1 MTERNNFYDCIRALA
16 AALVLMRHCD
26 LLPGGSLG
34 INMFFCLSGFLI
46 TQLLLQLPE
55 LSRVNV
61 AIFIFR
67 RFMRVWPM
75 MAFQVFL
82 TLGLTV
88 LLRSQQDVRDYI
100 AAIPGL
106 LTFTSSVGWVNFSA
120 AILWTLRA
128 EFWFYVLFALA
139 VYAAGRRA
147 IFWIA
152 ISGIAVS
159 WPAKYFIGHA
169 RQGMFGG
176 SFPQELDPIFYAL
189 VYLDNLMVGALCACI
204 VARNHPALKV
214 LYANRVVSLWMPLAV
229 ILVLATLNVRAY
241 NIAWHFKA
249 SAVAFLTGVLI
260 LHQWANPLKGDYEPL
275 ATLGRISFSIYLLHA
290 VVVDYLPL
298 HGFPPAQ
305 QFLTVG
311 GIVVVVSSLT
321 YRWIEKPFILMSKTM
336 APFRPPSRI
345 LFSEP
350 ADSAKT
356 TIPLQS
362 RP

>member
-1 MTERNNFYDCIRALA
+1 
-16 AALVLMRHCD
+16 
-26 LLPGGSLG
+26 
-34 INMFFCLSGFLI
+34 
-46 TQLLLQLPE
+46 
-55 LSRVNV
+55 
-61 AIFIFR
+61 
-67 RFMRVWPM
+67 

-88 LLRSQQDVRDYI
+88 LLRSQQDVREYI

-152 ISGIAVS
+152 ISGIVIG

-176 SFPQELDPIFYAL
+176 SFPQELDPILYAL
-189 VYLDNLMVGALCACI
+189 VYLDSLMVGALCACI
-204 VARNHPALKV
+204 VARNHPALKA
-214 LYANRVVSLWMPLAV
+214 LYSNRVVSLWMPLAV

-249 SAVAFLTGVLI
+249 SAVAYLTGVLI

-298 HGFPPAQ
+298 HGFPPAL

-311 GIVVVVSSLT
+311 GIVVVASSLT

-336 APFRPPSRI
+336 APFRPPNRS

-350 ADSAKT
+350 ADPAKT
-356 TIPLQS
+356 TIAW
-362 RP
+362 RECG